1 MFYLHDMQL
10 GPSQSF
16 FFAFSFFL
24 FCDIK
29 KWENFCKKKL
39 AKLIEFT
46 LETLN
51 FLPQKTQIF
60 FLKEQPNLSKEK
72 WPAHLTFGF
81 AIIGFMFDSILSCRL
96 QSIFY
101 LIFAI

>member
-1 MFYLHDMQL
+1 V
-10 GPSQSF
+10 GK
-16 FFAFSFFL
+16 FL
-24 FCDIK
+24 Q
-29 KWENFCKKKL
+29 KKL

-51 FLPQKTQIF
+51 FLPPKNSIF
-60 FLKEQPNLSKEK
+60 LLKEQPNLSKEK